1 MKRAEIAYALIKEN
15 EKQTVFGKGQAA
27 MNGLDDTKTQANLAY
42 AFQEESKARNRYVY
56 YASQAKKDGYEQIAS
71 LFFQTADREQE
82 HAKIWFKLLNGQMQ
96 QTAENLAQAA
106 AQAHAAWSEMYT
118 TFAGQAREEGFDQI
132 AGLFEGVAA
141 VEKRQ
146 EARFCN
152 LIHEI
157 EQQTLFE
164 NQENALWRCRNCGYE
179 CRQTQAPVQCPLC
192 THPQAYFEKANT
204 DSKA

>member
-1 MKRAEIAYALIKEN
+1 
-15 EKQTVFGKGQAA
+15 

-71 LFFQTADREQE
+71 MFFQTADREQE

-96 QTAENLAQAA
+96 QTEKNLAQAA

-118 TFAGQAREEGFDQI
+118 GFAEQAREEGFDQI

-192 THPQAYFEKANT
+192 AHPQAYFEKADA